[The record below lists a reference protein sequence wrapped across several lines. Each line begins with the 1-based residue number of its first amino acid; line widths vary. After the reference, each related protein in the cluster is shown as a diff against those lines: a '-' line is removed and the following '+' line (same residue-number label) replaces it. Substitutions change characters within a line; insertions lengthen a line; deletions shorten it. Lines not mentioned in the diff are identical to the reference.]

1 MAPVSLILSSVGR
14 ISWPAAGPA
23 AKASSA
29 TQIASAD
36 LIDTSNAIQMRVTHP
51 PLSFLASWSGASPA
65 RRRAGDVTLRE
76 EVSGSLRRR
85 DRHVDDTGAGIACR
99 VPGCAALVI
108 RHATYRNRGHVA
120 RRRNGRR
127 CGGGRRSR
135 RGLGDDRGR
144 RDRLACGG
152 AHYTD
157 NGCPGHEAGGRV
169 AVVPVRAVAAVAAV
183 DVVVHGRH
191 AGVLHLRRCGLPGG
205 LVLARC
211 RLALVLILAHAVLPL
226 ALRLLPTLL
235 RIRPRIAGLT
245 LPASGLHGSPATTLA
260 SALRGTATGESP
272 ARGSASTGESAAPAA
287 ALRAA
292 AATSPPASLRIRR
305 AHEAQHEHGRHERRP
320 DATA

>member
-51 PLSFLASWSGASPA
+51 PLSLLACRSGASPA

-99 VPGCAALVI
+99 VPGCAALVV
-108 RHATYRNRGHVA
+108 RHSTYRNRGHVA
-120 RRRNGRR
+120 RRRNGCRRRRR
-127 CGGGRRSR
+127 CWRGRGN
-135 RGLGDDRGR
+135 GLGHGDDRGR
-144 RDRLACGG
+144 GGRLARGG

-183 DVVVHGRH
+183 DVVVHGRR
-191 AGVLHLRRCGLPGG
+191 AGVLHLRRRGLPSG

-211 RLALVLILAHAVLPL
+211 RLALV
-226 ALRLLPTLL
+226 LRLLPTLL

-260 SALRGTATGESP
+260 SALCGAATGESP
-272 ARGSASTGESAAPAA
+272 ARGSASTGVSAALAA
-287 ALRAA
+287 ALPAA
-292 AATSPPASLRIRR
+292 AATSPPASLRIHR
-305 AHEAQHEHGRHERRP
+305 AHEAQHEAGRHERRP
-320 DATA
+320 DATP

>member
-135 RGLGDDRGR
+135 RGPGDDRGR

-152 AHYTD
+152 APRRKPPPPEPAP
-157 NGCPGHEAGGRV
+157 PGDSPPPPPPPAPPRPPPPRPPLCASTALTRPSTKTV
-169 AVVPVRAVAAVAAV
+169 ATSVVPTPRHEVIFITWLPCPQTVCEPSPRCAGAA
-183 DVVVHGRH
+183 
-191 AGVLHLRRCGLPGG
+191 LRTQPS
-205 LVLARC
+205 AR
-211 RLALVLILAHAVLPL
+211 RLAAWPG
-226 ALRLLPTLL
+226 TSN
-235 RIRPRIAGLT
+235 PR
-245 LPASGLHGSPATTLA
+245 
-260 SALRGTATGESP
+260 SP
-272 ARGSASTGESAAPAA
+272 ARNSTRTAAPGTAA
-287 ALRAA
+287 
-292 AATSPPASLRIRR
+292 
-305 AHEAQHEHGRHERRP
+305 RP
-320 DATA
+320 WPSCR

>member
-135 RGLGDDRGR
+135 RGPGDDRGR

-183 DVVVHGRH
+183 DVVVHGRR
-191 AGVLHLRRCGLPGG
+191 AGVLHLRRRGLPSG

-211 RLALVLILAHAVLPL
+211 RLALV
-226 ALRLLPTLL
+226 LRLLPTLL

-260 SALRGTATGESP
+260 SALCGAATGESP
-272 ARGSASTGESAAPAA
+272 ARGSASTGVSAALAA
-287 ALRAA
+287 ALPAA
-292 AATSPPASLRIRR
+292 AATSPPASLRIHR
-305 AHEAQHEHGRHERRP
+305 AHEAQHEDGRHERRP
-320 DATA
+320 DATP